1 MKLTG
6 IIYTILTFLLIST
19 SSLLA
24 QPNPAQLADQIS
36 DRNIQRLA
44 NIETLSITV
53 EPEGGGLIPA
63 TTTKYVKKTEGG
75 RTWLEPEDEDYDTN
89 TGVLSGIFDDQM
101 PKLVRGASS
110 VVREQM
116 DGYSVYKIFVDDA
129 DLLNELMDD
138 DMEFTEDGVDV
149 KNITIWIDSDEL
161 VARKVR
167 FDQISDEG
175 NEMIVEV
182 IMSDYKNHSG
192 LPIAHSIQ
200 FNIEG
205 LDTQFTEEDR
215 AEARKAMAAL
225 KEQLAQMPE
234 AQRRMIEE
242 QMKPQLER
250 FEAMLESGE
259 MGRMALRVT
268 DVRVNQ

>member
-6 IIYTILTFLLIST
+6 ILTTILTFLLIST
-19 SSLLA
+19 STLLA
-24 QPNPAQLADQIS
+24 QPSPAQLADQIS
-36 DRNIQRLA
+36 DRNMQRLA
-44 NIETLSITV
+44 NIETLFITV

-89 TGVLSGIFDDQM
+89 TGLLSGVFDDQM
-101 PKLVRGASS
+101 PKLVRSASS
-110 VVREQM
+110 VEREQL

-129 DLLNELMDD
+129 DLLNEMMDD
-138 DMEFTEDGVDV
+138 DMEFAEDEV

-175 NEMIVEV
+175 HEMIVEV
-182 IMSDYKNHSG
+182 IMSDYQNHSG

-205 LDTQFTEEDR
+205 LDAQFTEEDR
-215 AEARKAMAAL
+215 AEARRAMAEL
-225 KEQLAQMPE
+225 EEQLAQMPE

-259 MGRMALRVT
+259 MGRMVLRVT